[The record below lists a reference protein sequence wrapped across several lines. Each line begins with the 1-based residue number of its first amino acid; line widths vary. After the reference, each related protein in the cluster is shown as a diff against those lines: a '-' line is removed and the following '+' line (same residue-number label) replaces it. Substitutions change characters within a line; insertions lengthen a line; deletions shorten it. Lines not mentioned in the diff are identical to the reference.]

1 MEASAIAS
9 YNVGLSTRE
18 MVVSR
23 KPANEA
29 VPNLKPGSGATVP
42 PTARLFILPTRFDT
56 LGSEQTFTGT
66 RP

>member
-29 VPNLKPGSGATVP
+29 VPNSGARIRGNGAADCSFVY
-42 PTARLFILPTRFDT
+42 
-56 LGSEQTFTGT
+56 FTN
-66 RP
+66 PL